1 MTSTELEKF
10 IQNRKGCSTWGCT
23 TCGGQIGFRSRLEDF
38 AGRNGSLARAL
49 IDLDPHSPLTEKR
62 YDSSM
67 EIVLGNLTGGRREMV
82 LRKWEEK
89 QARDEAFAEALT
101 RWMPPS
107 DLPPTC
113 QRTVVRTL
121 RSLALQNPR
130 LRQRLRAYLPDVVDE
145 DAELVR
151 AFAQD
156 DLADER
162 KEKAAAE
169 VKAEKEREDD
179 RLRMEDRLRRSGR
192 RRKLADI
199 GSLPAGERLE
209 ALADLPG
216 LRAYELERSWAAVDF
231 SVIRGLSLSRT
242 ERLIEVLE
250 GAHGREWTGLRRLLL
265 RHQFEITERE

>member
-1 MTSTELEKF
+1 MKSTELEKF
-10 IQNRKGCSTWGCT
+10 IQNRKGCTRWGCT
-23 TCGGQIGFRSRLEDF
+23 TCGGQIAFRSRLDDF
-38 AGRNGSLARAL
+38 ARQKGSVASAL

-62 YDSSM
+62 HDSSM
-67 EIVLGNLTGGRREMV
+67 EIVLNNLTGGERESV
-82 LRKWEEK
+82 LRQWEGK

-121 RSLALQNPR
+121 RSLAVQDRR

-145 DAELVR
+145 DAEFVR

-156 DLADER
+156 DLADEQ
-162 KEKAAAE
+162 KGAAAAE
-169 VKAEKEREDD
+169 TEAEKELEED
-179 RLRMEDRLRRSGR
+179 LRRREDRLRRAKR
-192 RRKLADI
+192 RQELADI

-250 GAHGREWTGLRRLLL
+250 GAHGRDWTCLRRLLL
-265 RHQFEITERE
+265 RHQFEITKRE